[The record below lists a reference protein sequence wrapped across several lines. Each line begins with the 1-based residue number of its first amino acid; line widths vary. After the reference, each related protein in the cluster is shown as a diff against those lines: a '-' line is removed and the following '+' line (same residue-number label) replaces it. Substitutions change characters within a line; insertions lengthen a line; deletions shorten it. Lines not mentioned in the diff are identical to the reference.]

1 MRRLTEYASDDVIN
15 SSDSASVNMY
25 GKAGNFDFTA
35 DNMLEMLRD
44 LGDNPDTDKDSTIN
58 AQYKA
63 GRIYY
68 KFKLKQDKLMS
79 F

>member
-1 MRRLTEYASDDVIN
+1 MRRLTEYASDDVLN

-25 GKAGNFDFTA
+25 GEAGNFAFTP

-44 LGDNPDTDKDSTIN
+44 LGDNPDEDSAIN

-63 GRIYY
+63 GRIDII
-68 KFKLKQDKLMS
+68 LR
-79 F
+79 